1 MNLRSKPS
9 QHPFG
14 ISRRAAVQ
22 AGAVGLLGLGTNH
35 LNALRAAPIQ
45 GETQPGGRAKTC
57 IYIFLSGGLAQ
68 HESFDMK
75 PRATDTIRGEFN
87 PIDTAT
93 PGIQICEH
101 LPMLAQRSEMWALC
115 RSLTHG
121 WNEHSQGHH
130 IMLTGRADMPRGFSG
145 SKPQASD
152 HPSIAAIAG
161 DVTRPRNNLPPAVV
175 LPEKLVHNS
184 GRVIP
189 GQFAGQMGEQRDP
202 WFIEASPFQTK
213 TYGAFPEYDFDHQE
227 RDREDTRV
235 FQAPNLSLSHGVT
248 QAALNKRVSLLGE
261 LEHQR
266 RFLESHAHVEEFD
279 AIGRESSRC
288 SATRPSRM
296 PSM

>member
-101 LPMLAQRSEMWALC
+101 LPMLAQPR
-115 RSLTHG
+115 HP
-121 WNEHSQGHH
+121 
-130 IMLTGRADMPRGFSG
+130 ADQRLRLPRGDG
-145 SKPQASD
+145 APRRQADSRAT
-152 HPSIAAIAG
+152 IAAAIESWPAGECRPSWIAVPPG
-161 DVTRPRNNLPPAVV
+161 RRRANLSRPRLP
-175 LPEKLVHNS
+175 
-184 GRVIP
+184 
-189 GQFAGQMGEQRDP
+189 
-202 WFIEASPFQTK
+202 
-213 TYGAFPEYDFDHQE
+213 
-227 RDREDTRV
+227 
-235 FQAPNLSLSHGVT
+235 APR
-248 QAALNKRVSLLGE
+248 ARLGE
-261 LEHQR
+261 LTGEPAHLHHRTTGGEGQHDR
-266 RFLESHAHVEEFD
+266 HLQQDPEGVADIVGMKLGETLGAIAPLQQESL
-279 AIGRESSRC
+279 AIRHPGELLY
-288 SATRPSRM
+288 
-296 PSM
+296 